1 MQPVSHEALREAD
14 QDVKLIVHS
23 KSHFV
28 ALRQLEGEWQVN
40 FGHKRHVWHD
50 AVIATAPN
58 GVGPFWRRD
67 EKWHVDM
74 SQVTAFAIVHNGEG
88 CAAPRSDRIGSSE
101 SPAFPTFIDSEFSST
116 PDTPSSSSCN
126 SLLQSSVLER
136 IDGLNSFC
144 SEYIALLASQ
154 PELFATLPSPFRLV
168 QQGAWSTSLRERR
181 SAFNL
186 VLESSSQSDR
196 LSTETLTRVFKRL
209 RIYFSMCRQFVDLIQ
224 QNPSSLILPNPC
236 DPCIGKREW
245 ERAAWN
251 QRQAFQQNRN
261 AEQVE
266 WEQQQAS
273 PQSRDALGGSIVE
286 VVSVLTGEHI
296 CSCDFEQNGDR
307 SLADVVRNVASG
319 VCQLP
324 FFAIDVFC
332 RDREESAAA
341 SPALLQED
349 LTWLDMGRP
358 AEVQIL
364 KKHRVLEWTEDIFTA
379 VDMRNADAV
388 RWYLTQ
394 GQDPNCTFQQSI
406 LCCAV
411 ETGSLPVVQMLLKG
425 QACPNFAP
433 HSRNRPLHTAVLHD
447 QGHVLSALLE
457 SGADPNLVNG
467 NGDSP
472 LHLAVLYGDLP
483 MSCRLLSSGADALLL
498 NSDSQ
503 SAFFCAGSG
512 LLVTMCIC
520 HCVDR
525 VTPVD
530 LIARHLPIIVQQ
542 CSCRSLWPASKFF
555 SRQQKFW
562 DVVGGGVVTLQSALT
577 GEEVLRLPISEVG
590 TCQQIKRLLARF
602 LGHPTFAISIF
613 ADGAE
618 VCEEST
624 WGSLGFPASLQ
635 VILKQRTATH
645 TSALVHSILVGDSGG
660 AKAALEAGQD
670 PDCWVKIT
678 GRFSEPALSAAIAVR
693 SAQCVSL
700 LLEGLANPN
709 AAGGDHRTAL
719 HLAALVAE
727 PLVAKAVLMAQA
739 NVHAQ
744 DSFGQT
750 PLHLAAMRSSADI
763 LQDLLEAR
771 ANPLARDQ
779 DGETPLVVGF
789 GTELGLDARCLL
801 LNSCWPRL
809 QALDIFQ
816 LILVELCDLVAIHKL
831 RKLCRPLN
839 CQAVFYFGHD
849 ICGGSGVDPR
859 KRKVHTDVKHNK
871 LIAKSL
877 CERKKNDVHI
887 APQST
892 KLSMP
897 EKTSLHDFN
906 LQSLLPEVLGH
917 GYVVRSIMPEKP
929 CTWPTSSPEVI
940 DHLRFLHAHPRDA
953 RLTFEPESHTYFWDS
968 RRVSISTTGLL
979 HNFTQ
984 GFDPDEAIAKM
995 TSGRNWPRVGYLKH
1009 SIPDAVWLALS
1020 GLGYAKE
1027 LLLLLSA
1034 KPRPEEQICE
1044 LTRSLINQHPSDK
1057 DVLQSIAQS
1066 AAQIKVQWSE
1076 RAEVGASQ
1084 GTWMHTSFEC
1094 LLNGGFITTFDEE
1107 TSLFKKFL
1115 ESLVASSAGIQ
1126 VFRTEWAIFAT
1137 EEDLAG
1143 SIDLAL
1149 KTPDGCLV
1157 LVDWKRTKG
1166 LSLKFESFGRCMKA
1180 CLSHVPDSTLWQY
1193 RLQLNIYRCILEKYY
1208 SCRISSMFIVGCNPD
1223 NGVSPFVED
1232 VPFLQ
1237 EAHALM
1243 TSRLQRP
1250 CDDFCAGGGLGCATL
1265 SDCPASPLQ
1274 LCVLGLHLAGWKEQT
1289 PADTLFLHSL
1299 FGKPCNGPQAH
1310 ARVWLQLDEFYKTA
1324 FPFSQ
1329 TIAKFPA
1336 LFWILPAPFETME
1349 PRIEWRYKLEVA
1361 RIFLRLI
1368 QDGQA
1373 IQLES
1378 GIIAF
1383 FWPEIQLDPSLLD
1396 IVSTARTSSSRRN
1409 RIKQLISALLCLHV
1423 LSLPSL
1429 HAQAKPM
1436 ASNRLGPKRMPA
1448 FIFYR
1453 YLALYQALNAHVWEG
1468 RKGKA
1473 AKEKVL
1479 GMQFFPR
1486 HDRKGGASQEGADFE
1501 ARVDAEMQHMDDD
1514 AEMQNAQLAGND
1526 RGNDFAVSQAAPE
1539 APAAIEGTQA
1549 KEEPVDAEDGLHYEV
1564 LVEDASEATWRILR
1578 KRRLL
1583 PGAATSE
1590 ADFGNLFETL
1600 GAANAQ
1606 FQAEPGEGIENPD
1619 TILHIVQSHETEI
1632 RRQHPRFSR
1641 HMVRLSTAA
1650 LAIFCMR
1657 TADISMREHALMLWI
1672 LEGTDFLR
1680 FHEGDCYM
1688 LHPSGAFQRYRG
1700 VPPDSSRVH
1709 NILLQLEGLFRRLPE
1724 DLPRERLPLL
1734 QAIRR
1739 QWEEAGESDETFAQR
1754 CVRAAVSNVGEH
1766 LTKHRGGE
1774 DELDVDSD
1782 VKHWRFHA
1790 ARVVLQLKVRLAREL
1805 TEDKLLHYMVEW
1817 CETPKKSAPACCFED
1832 CCVEYRNDG
1841 VARQVARAD
1850 IADVYVRI
1858 PHQLK
1863 GTVPPDILERVQKF
1877 YRQTFW
1883 CNVAAF
1889 KCCQAAQ
1896 ALAKRGHNVTRIFI
1910 GLSSGGVGQ
1919 SLFSAHLQAGL

>member
-236 DPCIGKREW
+236 DPCIAKREW

-251 QRQAFQQNRN
+251 QRQAFQQDRN

-624 WGSLGFPASLQ
+624 WGS
-635 VILKQRTATH
+635 
-645 TSALVHSILVGDSGG
+645 
-660 AKAALEAGQD
+660 
-670 PDCWVKIT
+670 
-678 GRFSEPALSAAIAVR
+678 
-693 SAQCVSL
+693 
-700 LLEGLANPN
+700 
-709 AAGGDHRTAL
+709 
-719 HLAALVAE
+719 
-727 PLVAKAVLMAQA
+727 
-739 NVHAQ
+739 
-744 DSFGQT
+744 
-750 PLHLAAMRSSADI
+750 
-763 LQDLLEAR
+763 
-771 ANPLARDQ
+771 
-779 DGETPLVVGF
+779 
-789 GTELGLDARCLL
+789 
-801 LNSCWPRL
+801 
-809 QALDIFQ
+809 
-816 LILVELCDLVAIHKL
+816 
-831 RKLCRPLN
+831 
-839 CQAVFYFGHD
+839 
-849 ICGGSGVDPR
+849 
-859 KRKVHTDVKHNK
+859 
-871 LIAKSL
+871 
-877 CERKKNDVHI
+877 
-887 APQST
+887 
-892 KLSMP
+892 
-897 EKTSLHDFN
+897 
-906 LQSLLPEVLGH
+906 
-917 GYVVRSIMPEKP
+917 
-929 CTWPTSSPEVI
+929 
-940 DHLRFLHAHPRDA
+940 
-953 RLTFEPESHTYFWDS
+953 
-968 RRVSISTTGLL
+968 
-979 HNFTQ
+979 
-984 GFDPDEAIAKM
+984 
-995 TSGRNWPRVGYLKH
+995 
-1009 SIPDAVWLALS
+1009 
-1020 GLGYAKE
+1020 
-1027 LLLLLSA
+1027 
-1034 KPRPEEQICE
+1034 
-1044 LTRSLINQHPSDK
+1044 
-1057 DVLQSIAQS
+1057 
-1066 AAQIKVQWSE
+1066 
-1076 RAEVGASQ
+1076 
-1084 GTWMHTSFEC
+1084 
-1094 LLNGGFITTFDEE
+1094 
-1107 TSLFKKFL
+1107 
-1115 ESLVASSAGIQ
+1115 
-1126 VFRTEWAIFAT
+1126 
-1137 EEDLAG
+1137 
-1143 SIDLAL
+1143 
-1149 KTPDGCLV
+1149 
-1157 LVDWKRTKG
+1157 
-1166 LSLKFESFGRCMKA
+1166 
-1180 CLSHVPDSTLWQY
+1180 
-1193 RLQLNIYRCILEKYY
+1193 
-1208 SCRISSMFIVGCNPD
+1208 
-1223 NGVSPFVED
+1223 
-1232 VPFLQ
+1232 
-1237 EAHALM
+1237 
-1243 TSRLQRP
+1243 
-1250 CDDFCAGGGLGCATL
+1250 
-1265 SDCPASPLQ
+1265 
-1274 LCVLGLHLAGWKEQT
+1274 
-1289 PADTLFLHSL
+1289 
-1299 FGKPCNGPQAH
+1299 
-1310 ARVWLQLDEFYKTA
+1310 
-1324 FPFSQ
+1324 
-1329 TIAKFPA
+1329 
-1336 LFWILPAPFETME
+1336 
-1349 PRIEWRYKLEVA
+1349 
-1361 RIFLRLI
+1361 
-1368 QDGQA
+1368 
-1373 IQLES
+1373 
-1378 GIIAF
+1378 
-1383 FWPEIQLDPSLLD
+1383 
-1396 IVSTARTSSSRRN
+1396 
-1409 RIKQLISALLCLHV
+1409 
-1423 LSLPSL
+1423 
-1429 HAQAKPM
+1429 
-1436 ASNRLGPKRMPA
+1436 
-1448 FIFYR
+1448 
-1453 YLALYQALNAHVWEG
+1453 
-1468 RKGKA
+1468 
-1473 AKEKVL
+1473 
-1479 GMQFFPR
+1479 
-1486 HDRKGGASQEGADFE
+1486 
-1501 ARVDAEMQHMDDD
+1501 
-1514 AEMQNAQLAGND
+1514 
-1526 RGNDFAVSQAAPE
+1526 
-1539 APAAIEGTQA
+1539 
-1549 KEEPVDAEDGLHYEV
+1549 
-1564 LVEDASEATWRILR
+1564 
-1578 KRRLL
+1578 
-1583 PGAATSE
+1583 
-1590 ADFGNLFETL
+1590 
-1600 GAANAQ
+1600 
-1606 FQAEPGEGIENPD
+1606 
-1619 TILHIVQSHETEI
+1619 
-1632 RRQHPRFSR
+1632 
-1641 HMVRLSTAA
+1641 
-1650 LAIFCMR
+1650 
-1657 TADISMREHALMLWI
+1657 
-1672 LEGTDFLR
+1672 
-1680 FHEGDCYM
+1680 
-1688 LHPSGAFQRYRG
+1688 
-1700 VPPDSSRVH
+1700 
-1709 NILLQLEGLFRRLPE
+1709 
-1724 DLPRERLPLL
+1724 
-1734 QAIRR
+1734 
-1739 QWEEAGESDETFAQR
+1739 
-1754 CVRAAVSNVGEH
+1754 
-1766 LTKHRGGE
+1766 
-1774 DELDVDSD
+1774 
-1782 VKHWRFHA
+1782 
-1790 ARVVLQLKVRLAREL
+1790 
-1805 TEDKLLHYMVEW
+1805 
-1817 CETPKKSAPACCFED
+1817 
-1832 CCVEYRNDG
+1832 
-1841 VARQVARAD
+1841 
-1850 IADVYVRI
+1850 
-1858 PHQLK
+1858 
-1863 GTVPPDILERVQKF
+1863 
-1877 YRQTFW
+1877 
-1883 CNVAAF
+1883 
-1889 KCCQAAQ
+1889 
-1896 ALAKRGHNVTRIFI
+1896 
-1910 GLSSGGVGQ
+1910 
-1919 SLFSAHLQAGL
+1919 